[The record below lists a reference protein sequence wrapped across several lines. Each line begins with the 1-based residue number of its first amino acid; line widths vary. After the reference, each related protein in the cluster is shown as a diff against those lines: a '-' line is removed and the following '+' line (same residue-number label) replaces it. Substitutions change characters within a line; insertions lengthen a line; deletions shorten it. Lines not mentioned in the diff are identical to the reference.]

1 MALVGGPT
9 EDRRFG
15 VEPVCVDQVV
25 LIASPSHPF
34 SRAAKITLG
43 ELKGQ
48 PLILPAQGSRTRL
61 LVERKLKEAG
71 ANPRVAM
78 QLSGTEAVKKA
89 VEANLGVAFV
99 SQFAVERECSLGA
112 STDHLPFKRFRLT
125 RHMELV
131 YRKHK
136 YVEKG
141 VYPNTRRHFAVL
153 RCNHCDDAPC
163 IEICP
168 TVSLFRRQDGIVDF
182 DHERCIGCKSCMQAC
197 PYDALYID
205 PDRNT
210 AAKCNFDAS
219 RVEMGYKPACEVV
232 CPTQAILSGDLDDPS
247 SEISR
252 RIGTGENQRAQ
263 ARKGH
268 LSKALLCRRGGR
280 SVATHA
286 YGPTKRAFLGGENTG
301 EDLYSLSPGTAGHG
315 LPAAAREVYDV
326 PHATPWGKMIA
337 SYLWTKSISAGVL
350 LISALLLNMGFAEEA
365 PMLLVISPLVALVF
379 LLATFLLLVFD
390 LKKPSRF
397 FFLLTKPNLNS
408 WLVLGG
414 YVLTVLWDLRGTLAK
429 AGHHRRNRGAAEYS
443 QAALFGVASACYSA
457 FLFAQARGRDFW
469 QSPLLFWHLL
479 VQAIISGAAVLILLG
494 SVLGM
499 SLAVFFWLGNLLVI
513 SLLVSLGM
521 ILGELFMSHGSEEVI
536 RSADLMIKGA
546 LGKQFSIFVIG
557 LGIVAP
563 IALILWPSGSLLLN
577 MIAAALVLLGSWMYE
592 NLWIKA
598 GQAVPLS

>member
-1 MALVGGPT
+1 MRYGFLI
-9 EDRRFG
+9 
-15 VEPVCVDQVV
+15 DQHRCIGCHACTVACKEEHN
-25 LIASPSHPF
+25 IA
-34 SRAAKITLG
+34 
-43 ELKGQ
+43 
-48 PLILPAQGSRTRL
+48 
-61 LVERKLKEAG
+61 
-71 ANPRVAM
+71 
-78 QLSGTEAVKKA
+78 
-89 VEANLGVAFV
+89 LGVNRTWV
-99 SQFAVERECSLGA
+99 
-112 STDHLPFKRFRLT
+112 
-125 RHMELV
+125 
-131 YRKHK
+131 K

-141 VYPNTRRHFAVL
+141 VYPDTRRHFAVL

-168 TVSLFRRQDGIVDF
+168 TISLFRRHDGIVDF

-219 RVEMGYKPACEVV
+219 RVEIGYKPACEVV

-252 RIGTGENQRAQ
+252 RLGTEKTSVRKPEKATYPKLYYAGVEGDLLQPTRMAQQREHFWAE
-263 ARKGH
+263 K
-268 LSKALLCRRGGR
+268 
-280 SVATHA
+280 T
-286 YGPTKRAFLGGENTG
+286 PG
-301 EDLYSLSPGTAGHG
+301 EDLYALNGGTAGHK
-315 LPAAAREVYDV
+315 LPAASREVYDV

-350 LISALLLNMGFAEEA
+350 LISALLLNLGLEQDA
-365 PMLLVISPLVALVF
+365 PMLLVISPLVALGF

-414 YVLTVLWDLRGTLAK
+414 YVLAVYGIFAVLWLRQGITEGTVAPLIFWP
-429 AGHHRRNRGAAEYS
+429 
-443 QAALFGVASACYSA
+443 AALFAVASACYSA

-479 VQAIISGAAVLILLG
+479 VQAIIAGAAVLVLLG

-521 ILGELFMSHGSEEVI
+521 IFGELFMSHGSEEVI
-536 RSADLMIKGA
+536 RSANLMIKGA
-546 LGKQFSIFVIG
+546 LGKQFWIFVIG
-557 LGIVAP
+557 LGIVVP
-563 IALILWPSGSLLLN
+563 IALILWPAGSLLLN